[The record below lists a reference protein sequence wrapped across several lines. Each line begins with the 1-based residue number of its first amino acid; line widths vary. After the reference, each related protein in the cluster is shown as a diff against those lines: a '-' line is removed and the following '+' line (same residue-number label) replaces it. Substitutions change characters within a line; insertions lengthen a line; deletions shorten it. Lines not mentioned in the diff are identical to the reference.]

1 MLALQRSLSL
11 GYLQKRWMR
20 TALVVLSIALGV
32 ATMVATRTLN
42 RNLNLAAQTAVNPL
56 SGLTDLLVV
65 NGQAGVPKEAAKL
78 LDPKQEGGSNP
89 ALAAIRDVQP
99 MVFGR
104 VSLPDL
110 DNRSVLLIGV
120 QTPSG
125 EQALQKL
132 PADLG

>member
-11 GYLQKRWMR
+11 GYLHKRWMR

-32 ATMVATRTLN
+32 ATMVATRILN

-56 SGLTDLLVV
+56 SRLADLLVV
-65 NGQAGVPKEAAKL
+65 NGQPGVPIEAADK
-78 LDPKQEGGSNP
+78 LDPKMHAGSNP

-99 MVFGR
+99 MVLGR

-110 DNRSVLLIGV
+110 DNRSVLLIGLKK
-120 QTPSG
+120 PS
-125 EQALQKL
+125 
-132 PADLG
+132 